1 MKYYGVTLQRA
12 SQAHLFILKTFVLFF
27 FFTLKSPNVLLLEGN
42 LVFVCSPYYLQK
54 LLGQRILVMQH
65 LK

>member
-12 SQAHLFILKTFVLFF
+12 SQAHLFILKTFFFF

-42 LVFVCSPYYLQK
+42 LVFVCSLYYLQK